1 MKPWKRRPVRGFTL
15 LEMLVVMVL
24 LGFVTSL
31 ALPAMQRW
39 HDATQLRS
47 RTAVIVDAL
56 RVAALK
62 AAASRRTW
70 VMDAQSFQP
79 APVASAALAA
89 PSGERPPTGAGT
101 GAAPALAQAPAVPL
115 HGHVR
120 VELPPGWSA
129 ERVEEARFLAN
140 GLCVPGVAVL
150 TTERGERVVVHIRGP
165 LCAVD
170 QSRGSAT

>member
-1 MKPWKRRPVRGFTL
+1 MTRSARPVAQGFTL

-62 AAASRRTW
+62 AAASRRTL
-70 VMDAQSFQP
+70 VMDERSFKPARGLADAAARAP
-79 APVASAALAA
+79 APGASTNA
-89 PSGERPPTGAGT
+89 PTDNHLE
-101 GAAPALAQAPAVPL
+101 
-115 HGHVR
+115 
-120 VELPPGWSA
+120 VELPPGWTA
-129 ERVEEARFLAN
+129 TRVLEARFLGN
-140 GLCVPGVAVL
+140 GLCQPGSAVL
-150 TTERGERVVVHIRGP
+150 TTERGEQVEVSVQGP
-165 LCAVD
+165 LCAVE
-170 QSRGSAT
+170 QRRASAT